1 MDSLA
6 MGQLVLPTLE
16 KLSTRLPQVRCIVL
30 CTPDGFNLCSIG
42 LQEAQVGKMA
52 ALSSSLLSVGDA
64 TVGSLSSD
72 DAPIP
77 PLDIITLEADG
88 LQVVSTKVP
97 YADGYLV
104 LMVASRAP
112 LGVVLMGTKSASAE
126 IKALL

>member
-16 KLSTRLPQVRCIVL
+16 KLSTRIPHVRCIVL

-52 ALSSSLLSVGDA
+52 ALSSSLLSIGDA
-64 TVGSLSSD
+64 TMGSLTTG

-77 PLDIITLEADG
+77 PLDVITLEADG
-88 LQVVSTKVP
+88 LHVVSSKVL
-97 YADGYLV
+97 YADGHLV

-112 LGVVLMGTKSASAE
+112 LGVVLMGAKSAVAE
-126 IKALL
+126 IRGLL

>member
-16 KLSTRLPQVRCIVL
+16 KLSTRVPQVRCIVL

-64 TVGSLSSD
+64 SMNSLSSD
-72 DAPIP
+72 EDPIP
-77 PLDIITLEADG
+77 PLDVITLEADG
-88 LQVVSTKVP
+88 LHIVSTKVP

-112 LGVVLMGTKSASAE
+112 LGVVLMGAKSAATE
-126 IKALL
+126 IKTLL

>member
-16 KLSTRLPQVRCIVL
+16 KLAARVPHVRCVVL

-64 TVGSLSSD
+64 TIGSLASEELT
-72 DAPIP
+72 IP
-77 PLDIITLEADG
+77 PLDVVTLEADG
-88 LQVVSTKVP
+88 LHVVGAKVV
-97 YADGYLV
+97 YADGHLV

-112 LGVVLMGTKSASAE
+112 LGVVLMGVKSAAAT
-126 IKALL
+126 IKELL